1 MIATSIINDGRMA
14 GALRGRK
21 SRLADTFKKGASPDR
36 VADAIL
42 DALRTNPAVR
52 TVGRDAWA
60 IHQLT
65 KLAPQAMQKLSA
77 TLQRR
82 LG

>member
-1 MIATSIINDGRMA
+1 MEA
-14 GALRGRK
+14 
-21 SRLADTFKKGASPDR
+21 FKKGASPDL
-36 VADAIL
+36 VAEAIL
-42 DALRTNPAVR
+42 EAVRQNPAVR

-65 KLAPQAMQKLSA
+65 KLAPQAVQRLGSR
-77 TLQRR
+77 LQRR

>member
-1 MIATSIINDGRMA
+1 
-14 GALRGRK
+14 LE
-21 SRLADTFKKGASPDR
+21 TFKKAASPDR
-36 VADAIL
+36 VAEAIL
-42 DALRTNPAVR
+42 DAVRTNPAVR

-65 KLAPQAMQKLSA
+65 KLAPQAMQRLGS

-82 LG
+82 FG